1 MLVDCC
7 WNYPS
12 NYQPTTNNQQ
22 LFTMAN
28 LKEIR
33 NRITSVSSTMQITA
47 AMKMVSAAKL
57 KKAQDAITAMRPYAE
72 KLTELLQ
79 NLSATLD
86 GDVGGEFTKQREVK
100 KVLVVAITS
109 NRGLCGAFNT
119 NVIKEVKNRAD
130 FYAGKQVDVFAIGK
144 KGNDILTKT
153 LTVVDNQ
160 SHVFDHLTFDN
171 VTVIAET
178 LTQKFVSGDYDK
190 IELVYN
196 QFKNAATQIVQVEQ
210 FLPLAPIKSDTPAS
224 TGDYIFEP
232 SKEEIVLT
240 LIPKSLKTQLYKGI
254 RDSFASEHGARM
266 TAMHKATDN
275 ATELRDQLKLTY
287 NKARQAAIT
296 NEILEIVGGAE
307 ALKG

>member
-1 MLVDCC
+1 
-7 WNYPS
+7 
-12 NYQPTTNNQQ
+12 
-22 LFTMAN
+22 MAN

-33 NRITSVSSTMQITA
+33 NRITSVSSTMQITS

-86 GDVGGEFTKQREVK
+86 GDIGGEFTKQREIK

-109 NRGLCGAFNT
+109 NRGLCGAFNS
-119 NVIKEVKNRAD
+119 NVIKEVKNRTD

-144 KGNDILTKT
+144 KGNDVLAKT
-153 LTVVDNQ
+153 LSVVENK
-160 SHVFDHLTFDN
+160 SSIFDDLTFDN
-171 VTVIAET
+171 VAQIAQT
-178 LTQKFVSGDYDK
+178 LTDKFISGEYDR
-190 IELVYN
+190 IEVIYN
-196 QFKNAATQIVQVEQ
+196 QFKNAATQIVQTEQ
-210 FLPLAPIKSDTPAS
+210 FLPLAPIKSDLNVVPS
-224 TGDYIFEP
+224 DYIFEP

-275 ATELRDQLKLTY
+275 ATELRNQLKLTY

-307 ALKG
+307 ALNG

>member
-1 MLVDCC
+1 
-7 WNYPS
+7 
-12 NYQPTTNNQQ
+12 
-22 LFTMAN
+22 
-28 LKEIR
+28 
-33 NRITSVSSTMQITA
+33 
-47 AMKMVSAAKL
+47 
-57 KKAQDAITAMRPYAE
+57 
-72 KLTELLQ
+72 
-79 NLSATLD
+79 
-86 GDVGGEFTKQREVK
+86 
-100 KVLVVAITS
+100 
-109 NRGLCGAFNT
+109 
-119 NVIKEVKNRAD
+119 
-130 FYAGKQVDVFAIGK
+130 
-144 KGNDILTKT
+144 
-153 LTVVDNQ
+153 
-160 SHVFDHLTFDN
+160 
-171 VTVIAET
+171 
-178 LTQKFVSGDYDK
+178 LTQKFVSGEYDK

-196 QFKNAATQIVQVEQ
+196 QFKNAATQIVQTEQ
-210 FLPLAPIKSDTPAS
+210 FLPLAAIKTDTPAS

>member
-1 MLVDCC
+1 
-7 WNYPS
+7 
-12 NYQPTTNNQQ
+12 
-22 LFTMAN
+22 MAN

-33 NRITSVSSTMQITA
+33 NRITSVSSTMQITS

-86 GDVGGEFTKQREVK
+86 GDAGGEFTVQREVK
-100 KVLVVAITS
+100 RVLVVAITS
-109 NRGLCGAFNT
+109 NRGLAGAFNS
-119 NVIKEVKNRAD
+119 NVIKETRNQVEKV
-130 FYAGKQVDVFAIGK
+130 YAGKQVDFVTIGK
-144 KGNDILTKT
+144 KGNDVIKKAN
-153 LTVVDNQ
+153 TVAFNNN
-160 SHVFDHLTFDN
+160 SVFDNLTFEN
-171 VTVIAET
+171 VSEIADEIT
-178 LTQKFVSGDYDK
+178 ALFLAGKYDK
-190 IELVYN
+190 VVLVYN
-196 QFKNAATQIVQVEQ
+196 QFKNAATQIIQAEQ
-210 FLPLAPIKSDTPAS
+210 FLPLAPVASDKAAS
-224 TGDYIFEP
+224 TVDYIFEP
-232 SKEEIVLT
+232 SKEEIVLE
-240 LIPKSLKTQLYKGI
+240 LIPKMLKTQLYKAI

-275 ATELRDQLKLTY
+275 ATALRNQLKLTY

>member
-1 MLVDCC
+1 
-7 WNYPS
+7 
-12 NYQPTTNNQQ
+12 
-22 LFTMAN
+22 MAN

-33 NRITSVSSTMQITA
+33 NRITSVSSTMQITS

-86 GDVGGEFTKQREVK
+86 GDIGGEFTTQREVK

-119 NVIKEVKNRAD
+119 NVIKEAKNRAE
-130 FYAGKQVDVFAIGK
+130 FYVGKQVDIFAIGK
-144 KGNDILTKT
+144 KGNDVLSKNLTI
-153 LTVVDNQ
+153 VDNQ
-160 SHVFDHLTFDN
+160 SSVFDNLTFEN
-171 VTVIAET
+171 VAVISEI
-178 LTQKFVSGDYDK
+178 LTQKFLSGDYDK
-190 IELVYN
+190 IELIYN
-196 QFKNAATQIVQVEQ
+196 QFKNAATQIVQTEQ
-210 FLPLAPIKSDTPAS
+210 FLPLAPIKSDVAVS

-232 SKEEIVLT
+232 EKEEILLT

-275 ATELRDQLKLTY
+275 ATELRNQLKLTY
-287 NKARQAAIT
+287 NKARQASIT

-307 ALKG
+307 ALNG

>member
-1 MLVDCC
+1 
-7 WNYPS
+7 
-12 NYQPTTNNQQ
+12 
-22 LFTMAN
+22 MAN

-33 NRITSVSSTMQITA
+33 NRISSVSSTMQITS

-57 KKAQDAITAMRPYAE
+57 KKAQDAITAMRPYAN

-79 NLSATLD
+79 SLSATLD
-86 GDVGGEFTKQREVK
+86 ADSGSKFAEQRAVN

-119 NVIKEVKNRAD
+119 NVLKEVTRLTEET
-130 FYAGKQVDVFAIGK
+130 YANQEVSYLAIGK
-144 KGNDILTKT
+144 KANDALAKT
-153 LTVVDNQ
+153 GKVVANK
-160 SHVFDHLTFDN
+160 SEVFDDLTFDN
-171 VTVIAET
+171 VAEIAQ
-178 LTQKFVSGDYDK
+178 LLMDKFNAGEFDK

-196 QFKNAATQIVQVEQ
+196 KFKNAATQIIMTEQ
-210 FLPLAPIKSDTPAS
+210 FLPIVPVEGDANVNL
-224 TGDYIFEP
+224 DYIFEP
-232 SKEEIVLT
+232 SKIEIVET

-307 ALKG
+307 ALNN

>member
-1 MLVDCC
+1 
-7 WNYPS
+7 
-12 NYQPTTNNQQ
+12 
-22 LFTMAN
+22 MAN

-33 NRITSVSSTMQITA
+33 NRITSVSSTMQITS

-79 NLSATLD
+79 NLSASLE
-86 GDVGGEFTKQREVK
+86 GEVGGDYTTQREVK
-100 KVLVVAITS
+100 KVLLVAITS
-109 NRGLCGAFNT
+109 NRGLCGAFNS
-119 NVIKEVKNRAD
+119 NVIKEIKNRTA

-144 KGNDILTKT
+144 KGNDALSK
-153 LTVVDNQ
+153 
-160 SHVFDHLTFDN
+160 SHKVHGHHNAIFDHLTFENVAGIADN
-171 VTVIAET
+171 
-178 LTQKFVSGDYDK
+178 LTEKFLSGEYDR
-190 IELVYN
+190 IELIYN
-196 QFKNAATQIVQVEQ
+196 QFKNAATQIVQTEQ
-210 FLPLAPIKSDTPAS
+210 FLPLAPIKTHETVTNTA
-224 TGDYIFEP
+224 GDYIYEP

-275 ATELRDQLKLTY
+275 ATELRNQLKLTY

-296 NEILEIVGGAE
+296 SEILEIVGGAE
-307 ALKG
+307 ALNG

>member
-1 MLVDCC
+1 
-7 WNYPS
+7 
-12 NYQPTTNNQQ
+12 
-22 LFTMAN
+22 MAN

-33 NRITSVSSTMQITA
+33 NRITSVSSTMQITS

-86 GDVGGEFTKQREVK
+86 GDAGGEFTIQREVK
-100 KVLVVAITS
+100 KVLIVAITS
-109 NRGLCGAFNT
+109 NRGLAGAFNS
-119 NVIKEVKNRAD
+119 NIIKEARSLSEQL
-130 FYAGKQVDVFAIGK
+130 YAGKQVDFITVGK
-144 KGNDILTKT
+144 KGNDTISKA
-153 LTVVDNQ
+153 N
-160 SHVFDHLTFDN
+160 
-171 VTVIAET
+171 TVIANNNSVFDN
-178 LTQKFVSGDYDK
+178 LTFEAVGVIADDLIQLFIDGKYDK
-190 IELVYN
+190 IVLVYN
-196 QFKNAATQIVQVEQ
+196 QFKNAATQIVQAEQ
-210 FLPLAPIKSDTPAS
+210 FLPLAPIASDKPVGNTV
-224 TGDYIFEP
+224 DYIFEP

-240 LIPKSLKTQLYKGI
+240 LIPKMLKTQLYKAV

-275 ATELRDQLKLTY
+275 ATELRNQLKLTY